1 MRAYTVT
8 RFGSCFP
15 SITGVDDPSCT
26 GEGEYLDSAL
36 VSGGEQE
43 STWSPWSCLL
53 REALY
58 MPARS
63 MEWQIIHAV
72 CFDVCF
78 LLSAPL
84 YGQDAIPNMSTV
96 FNLRR
101 GLCDV
106 PKYQE
111 IKYMSVHPLWHRLL
125 FPKCTLP
132 PFRLPLR
139 SDINARLVWL
149 VDRTCAFLFHYLN
162 KNNKQE
168 SWNTQSPLVSTAM
181 ELFNQRQQDQKPLE
195 EITTDKQ
202 FQSSQ
207 LFTLPGYALT

>member
-15 SITGVDDPSCT
+15 SIAGVDDPSCT

-84 YGQDAIPNMSTV
+84 YGQDELSQTCTLSLILGEACATSQSTEKQNTCLYIHYGIASFFQNALFLHSAFLSV
-96 FNLRR
+96 VIL
-101 GLCDV
+101 
-106 PKYQE
+106 
-111 IKYMSVHPLWHRLL
+111 MSVWCGWWIERVL
-125 FPKCTLP
+125 FY
-132 PFRLPLR
+132 F
-139 SDINARLVWL
+139 I
-149 VDRTCAFLFHYLN
+149 
-162 KNNKQE
+162 
-168 SWNTQSPLVSTAM
+168 
-181 ELFNQRQQDQKPLE
+181 
-195 EITTDKQ
+195 I
-202 FQSSQ
+202 
-207 LFTLPGYALT
+207 